1 MCQGRYFQRLLERKT
16 TLNVGGIMLWT
27 EDTGRRKEGE
37 EASRTLPNYLS
48 DSRLAMMCAACSI
61 MPLPS

>member
-1 MCQGRYFQRLLERKT
+1 MYQGRYFQRLSERKT

-27 EDTGRRKEGE
+27 QGPGRRKQGK
-37 EASRTLPNYLS
+37 EARRTLTS